1 MGHIDEL
8 ELTKV
13 DSGWQSILADIGEAP
28 PLNAMLD
35 AGAFGH
41 TRQRRLGL
49 RVPANCWALLS
60 GYPTSVYAV
69 AVELSST
76 GVVLK
81 FVGRRSRLLFR
92 PEQRFGLDLFVPAV
106 SLPVHVAVR
115 PVRRILDLEA
125 FEIVQSS
132 AVDRLTL
139 AEYLDHLMDGSAS
152 REAVHFARRS
162 AS

>member
-1 MGHIDEL
+1 MSHIDEL
-8 ELTKV
+8 ELSKV
-13 DSGWQSILADIGEAP
+13 DSGWQSILAGIEPAP
-28 PLNAMLD
+28 PLNAALD
-35 AGAFGH
+35 GGAFGH
-41 TRQRRLGL
+41 PRQRRLGL

-92 PEQRFGLDLFVPAV
+92 PEQRFGLDLFVPGV
-106 SLPVHVAVR
+106 TLPVHVAVR

-139 AEYLDHLMDGSAS
+139 AEYLDHLMEGDAS
-152 REAVHFARRS
+152 RGGFQFAGRR